1 MKNAEAQSLGRSK
14 FGMALEE
21 AESARAARQDRL
33 ERLAAER
40 HVTIY
45 TYGTK
50 GADLAGQLRLANVG
64 CTVFDNSASAR
75 QRAIDDGFEVASVLP
90 SGPPI
95 IVAAGQNQVEILDGL
110 DSTAY
115 ALPEG
120 LYAFNLRN
128 AYGPMRDFVDMVS
141 SHVDELFA
149 RYQSLGPVFREDFLS
164 VLLYRSSLD
173 VRHTNRTRLPV
184 GQMWTPPITDM
195 ESFCDVGAYDGDTL
209 RSVRAMLPQLKRTCT
224 VEPNPD
230 QGSAIA
236 STATALKLE
245 NIHYTG
251 AAWSQ
256 RARLRAESLPNGI
269 FVIHEAQDG
278 ELAADALDAI
288 TAGETYDYLKLDVEA
303 TEREALD
310 GASNLL
316 SRARCIAI
324 AAYHLPNDLLDLP
337 NQVDRI
343 LHSPHSWQWGFRH
356 YSQCFDDSIFYAYR

>member
-1 MKNAEAQSLGRSK
+1 
-14 FGMALEE
+14 
-21 AESARAARQDRL
+21 
-33 ERLAAER
+33 
-40 HVTIY
+40 
-45 TYGTK
+45 
-50 GADLAGQLRLANVG
+50 
-64 CTVFDNSASAR
+64 
-75 QRAIDDGFEVASVLP
+75 
-90 SGPPI
+90 
-95 IVAAGQNQVEILDGL
+95 
-110 DSTAY
+110 
-115 ALPEG
+115 
-120 LYAFNLRN
+120 
-128 AYGPMRDFVDMVS
+128 
-141 SHVDELFA
+141 
-149 RYQSLGPVFREDFLS
+149 
-164 VLLYRSSLD
+164 
-173 VRHTNRTRLPV
+173 
-184 GQMWTPPITDM
+184 
-195 ESFCDVGAYDGDTL
+195 
-209 RSVRAMLPQLKRTCT
+209 MLPQLKRTCT

-256 RARLRAESLPNGI
+256 RARSEERASPNGI

-278 ELAADALDAI
+278 ALAADALDAI

-356 YSQCFDDSIFYAYR
+356 YSQCFD